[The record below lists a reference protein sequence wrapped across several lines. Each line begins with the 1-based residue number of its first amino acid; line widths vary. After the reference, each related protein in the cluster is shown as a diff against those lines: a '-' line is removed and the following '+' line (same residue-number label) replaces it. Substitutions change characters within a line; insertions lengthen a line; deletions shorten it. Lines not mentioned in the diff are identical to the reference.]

1 MTISIIVALSENN
14 VVGINNQLPWKL
26 SADLK
31 RVRGLTM
38 GHHIIMGRK
47 TYESIGRPLPGRV
60 NVVITRNT
68 DFKADGCIIVSSLNE
83 AFKISKSDP
92 EVFIFGGGEIFRE
105 ALPQVSKIYMTK
117 VHHSLEGDT
126 HFPILNS
133 QEWKELER
141 TEFKADEKNE
151 YDYSFL
157 TLERKSN

>member
-31 RVRGLTM
+31 RVKGLTM

-60 NVVITRNT
+60 NVVITRNS
-68 DFKADGCIIVSSLNE
+68 DFNAEGCILAGSLAE
-83 AFKISKSDP
+83 ALKISKSDP

-105 ALPQVSKIYMTK
+105 ALPLVSKIYMTK

-126 HFPILNS
+126 YFPLLDPS
-133 QEWKELER
+133 HWKEIEKV
-141 TEFKADEKNE
+141 EFKADEKNE
-151 YDYSFL
+151 YDYSFI
-157 TLERKSN
+157 TLEKI